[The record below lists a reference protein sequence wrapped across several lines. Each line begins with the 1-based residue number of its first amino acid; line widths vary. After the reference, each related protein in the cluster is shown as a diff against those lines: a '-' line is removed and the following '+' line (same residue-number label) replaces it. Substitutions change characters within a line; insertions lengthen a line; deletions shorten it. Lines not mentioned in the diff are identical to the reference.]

1 MSMLEIY
8 NERIRDL
15 LVPTKLQKH
24 CGLRLRDTPETG
36 VYVENLKKVPVS
48 SIHQIKRL
56 VDFGTKNRT
65 VAATNMNE
73 KSSRSHTI
81 FTINLITTIM
91 DKKLMKASNKI
102 STLRLVD
109 LAGSERIGKSNVAG
123 ERLTEG
129 TYINKSLSALGSVI
143 NTLAKRKTTTS
154 TKEKCVIPYRNS
166 VLTHLM
172 RSSLG
177 GNSRTTM
184 IATIS
189 SADTNFS
196 ESLSTLRYSNR
207 AKQIK
212 NHIIINTDP
221 NEELERLRKQLRKLK
236 EHLRKRQ
243 ITRKEIEEEMKTA
256 FLEEL
261 KRQRVE
267 WDTNFQVEF
276 GKEQSKCSGQPYL
289 SNLNEDNALT
299 DKLRFYLKEGENIIG
314 CSNQLMRSND
324 EDSTCD
330 IILNGAGIIMK
341 HAIIQCHVSKCKRV
355 KEISLITFEGSKT
368 LLNGIPIQANGKRA
382 LSHGD
387 RILFGH
393 HSFFVIMLFV
403 DLGFKIDWEYAMRE
417 ANRKYFKVSERE
429 LVSSKVEQDEMEIQ
443 LRSQKD
449 QLESLHRQIS
459 VNEGSNA
466 SLQSKQLKSKEL
478 DHQIKQNKNIMNQ
491 KNREMR
497 ERARIDQQLV
507 EVLPLV
513 QDANTISNALNK
525 DLSFQVKLLCK
536 PVDKIYPYYRQ
547 DDKDYLTEVVIRIF
561 KVGYEYPKIWTLEI
575 FLDKVY
581 EMKEMYQ
588 IWLDEGEV
596 EETRITKNP
605 FSYIP
610 DDYFLGR
617 VKVQLESLYYILDIH
632 DRFPIVDYAGKT
644 RKLGCM

>member
-1 MSMLEIY
+1 MLEIY

-15 LVPTKLQKH
+15 LVPTKLH
-24 CGLRLRDTPETG
+24 NRCGLRLRDTPETG
-36 VYVENLKKVPVS
+36 VYVENLKIVPVS

-109 LAGSERIGKSNVAG
+109 LAGSERIGKSNVDG

-143 NTLAKRKTTTS
+143 NTLAKIKPLKS
-154 TKEKCVIPYRNS
+154 TNEKRVIPYRNS

-189 SADTNFS
+189 SSDTNFS

-221 NEELERLRKQLRKLK
+221 NEELERLRIQLRKLK

-243 ITRKEIEEEMKTA
+243 ITRKEIEMELKTV
-256 FLEEL
+256 FQQEL

-267 WDTNFQVEF
+267 WDKNFQVEF
-276 GKEQSKCSGQPYL
+276 GKEQSKHSGQPYL

-299 DKLRFYLKEGENIIG
+299 DKLRFHLKEGENVVG
-314 CSNQLMRSND
+314 CSHRMMRSND
-324 EDSTCD
+324 GESTCD
-330 IILNGAGIIMK
+330 IILNGAGIIIK
-341 HAIIQCHVSKCKRV
+341 HATLQCHMSECRRVREVS
-355 KEISLITFEGSKT
+355 LTTFEGSKT
-368 LLNGIPIQANGKRA
+368 LLNGIPMLANEKKT

-393 HSFFVIMLFV
+393 HSFFVIILYV
-403 DLGFKIDWEYAMRE
+403 EVGIKIDWEYAMKE
-417 ANRKYFKVSERE
+417 ANRKYFRVSEYE
-429 LVSSKVEQDEMEIQ
+429 LESNKNEQDKMKIQ

-449 QLESLHRQIS
+449 QLESLQRQIS
-459 VNEGSNA
+459 SNEGSNA
-466 SLQSKQLKSKEL
+466 SFQYKKMMSKEL
-478 DHQIKQNKNIMNQ
+478 ESQIKQNRIIMNQ
-491 KNREMR
+491 KNREIR
-497 ERARIDQQLV
+497 DRARIDQQLV

-513 QDANTISNALNK
+513 QDANSISNALNT

-536 PVDKIYPYYRQ
+536 PVDKIYPYHRQ
-547 DDKDYLTEVVIRIF
+547 DDKEYFTEVVVRIF
-561 KVGYEYPKIWTLEI
+561 KAGYEFPKTWPLQT

-581 EMKEMYQ
+581 EMKEIYQ

-605 FSYIP
+605 FTYVP

-617 VKVQLESLYYILDIH
+617 VKVQLEPMYYLLDLH
-632 DRFPIVDYAGKT
+632 DRFPIVDYAGK
-644 RKLGCM
+644 L